1 MTIEIALLLS
11 IISVGFGVF
20 SAVSSK
26 MRNDRKDTES
36 EAEEKV
42 GTHTLLMT
50 KLENIA
56 DDVKDIKRDYRETN
70 IEVQNLRE
78 RVVAVEQSLKSYH
91 KRLDGKTDQ

>member
-36 EAEEKV
+36 EAEEKA

-56 DDVKDIKRDYRETN
+56 DDVKNDRSITGGRET
-70 IEVQNLRE
+70 
-78 RVVAVEQSLKSYH
+78 
-91 KRLDGKTDQ
+91 GKNQLHEWR